1 MKNILKFLPLLLLY
15 VIVTLVF
22 SSNEFNGDEGRY
34 VMYATNLS
42 KGYYSPIGKIYLWSG
57 PGYPIVLLPFVLL
70 DLPWMIA
77 KFLNPLFLLGAIL
90 YFYYTLRLYLQER
103 TAFLFAYV
111 LGLYPPF
118 CRFIFQLVTEQLT
131 LFLICGFMFYFCKLH
146 HDRNKFWPHLLI
158 GSVFLGFLALTKIF
172 FAYVIL
178 TGSILFLFMYLWQKK
193 QVFGKSF
200 VMFIFAILLCTPYLI
215 YTYSLTGKA
224 YYWGNSGGLSLYMSS
239 SPYEGELGDI
249 SVLKLQGSENRREF
263 FNELRRRKLT
273 LVEKDE
279 ALKKRA
285 LENIIN
291 YPTKY
296 LRNWAANV
304 GRLLFNYPYSQDHQ
318 KLSTYFYIF
327 PNMFLVVLSVLCIY
341 PAYAGRKIIPFEI
354 FALIAIGLISFSGSS
369 LIFAEVRYFVPLVP
383 IFMLWIAFIL
393 NNVIEIGIKQ

>member
-249 SVLKLQGSENRREF
+249 SVLKLQGSENHREF